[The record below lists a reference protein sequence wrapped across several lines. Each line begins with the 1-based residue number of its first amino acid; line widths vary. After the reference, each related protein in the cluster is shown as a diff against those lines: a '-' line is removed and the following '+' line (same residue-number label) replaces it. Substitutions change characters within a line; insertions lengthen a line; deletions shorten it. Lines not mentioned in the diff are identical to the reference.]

1 MAGSGGALNLSLLS
15 RGVGEVS
22 KNGHEKVEVLF
33 EPQDYYNFRT
43 YLPPIEPPT
52 PTYAYDSSPTFSR
65 RSHKPNI
72 PIPKTFTTR
81 KGALLLF
88 SEDLA
93 HKNPVPVVR
102 RHNYHSLDE
111 TKFSSITPGDEDGDL
126 KTVDD
131 LAKSILLYGN
141 QDSPDLDGGFMNM
154 KFIRGRKKK
163 DYFDR
168 QIRPGFSAKRYLS
181 SWTKSWDDSV
191 LEKVISKGYL
201 TEKSLFY
208 YNPLMPH
215 LQRRLNDDMSHYPV
229 PYKLMRSMLMSP
241 GSLSGYTFYR
251 VRPESAETILT
262 QEDAGVAISRGAS
275 IKVIS
280 TKDGI
285 QREVTYASLDRHAKE
300 EVLTDLL
307 VKSAVHYAMK
317 KQQEYMDGTH
327 YSKVNKI
334 IEVPE
339 SPVPKFDMQ
348 DAVESLLDGQKKK
361 NLLDTDFVDDK
372 SSEHSGSF
380 KGKTRRSR
388 GSKGKRSLGSSRDD
402 KEYIGNVPVVAMRAG
417 DSSPTTLPHISGTLP
432 LPPIG
437 EASREQTNIPPVVLP
452 PIGNEAVPL
461 VSVQPPTP
469 QHTFLSTHGA
479 QEPGLNTQAEEDSQD
494 MADGVWGMG
503 DNDIL
508 RQKAMDLERRRK
520 EEKLRRRRGEGPSV
534 SGGSYLQ
541 SSSES
546 LGAGSGHSVPAARP
560 VRNHWKGS
568 NQSLRSIGSK
578 KADSDGHL
586 SPETE
591 IDARSGD
598 EGSLKGSVIFG
609 PDGQV
614 INVGGAIQPSP
625 RLEATGMIDQVTDA
639 NRFFGKDVILGSLTI
654 DLPFLRMYDLVS
666 DESDDEPDEWKHSK
680 ALRRREVMR
689 REIDYTAG
697 DIDATQSI
705 KSWSYL
711 SRDINDT
718 DIMDLM
724 VNKSTSL
731 PDGLASIEQ
740 EVFFRMPKDIT
751 MLSRATEKTEENDR
765 TEPTPAQDPFFTRYP
780 APPDTDN
787 LNSSMGGEGTAAP
800 SRLTSVSLIESTSH
814 LIPIETPH
822 PDKIDEESKE
832 GEGRETRA
840 EGAVSKVT
848 AASRVS
854 STAEGPAPV
863 SQVTFVQSQ
872 KSIIDNPLPE
882 NEIKEQVS
890 VVEGREPTP
899 PEEIPSEVT
908 GEENKGAEESK
919 QDKDTEGAV
928 ESKGE
933 EESETQY
940 TRNVSRQLSRL
951 SLAKSVVEET
961 EVVEQQE
968 VVPES
973 VPASAREGSVKSQIS
988 EEDIVN
994 ALTEHAQQVA
1004 ASVLS
1009 SKPETGNNLEAD
1021 VRQAAEMWMEKHPPR
1036 QISRSHSIQDNHDT
1050 FPWLIWCKLEFLT
1063 VIDEI
1068 IEMRKQK
1075 RKSAGPTAGE
1085 YRELIRESLT
1095 TAMKAQGLN
1104 ENIPDDTEIT
1114 QAVIEALTNGSLT
1127 PDDLELVHDS
1137 DSGKSIIRSRS
1148 QMANAMGGVKEGHI
1162 YVTGSKNG
1170 KKAPGSIPVDRTSN
1184 VDVGEFDVIKY
1195 GTAASQSGSE
1205 KAPSEKAM
1213 SEKAMSEK
1221 APSEKAPSEKIGKSQ
1236 PPSIMGESIV
1246 EEPPEVVESDKKSSV
1261 SFQSEVEPQVDEFK
1275 KAVEVIEE
1283 QRTELELE
1291 PQPPVQEEPTLPDEQ
1306 KSDISKK
1313 TDEKSTRSAKSRVS
1327 DKKSKVSDSTS
1338 QKGKSELEKR
1348 EEFVV
1353 GKVKQTNELE
1363 QLYGPVDPPAK
1374 EPTQPPEPEEKEPT
1388 PEIPKKKSEM
1398 PGKKA
1403 EIPPKKAP
1411 EPPKKKEEPKKI
1423 VVNPPQQEE
1432 ELAPIAE
1439 DGKPNF
1445 KGELEKLF
1453 GKLPANKEKEK
1464 GKPKEKKTKASPPLK
1479 KPKEKP
1485 KKGKGK
1491 GKAKKE
1497 EEKEPEPPP
1506 KEPTPPP
1513 PPKEPTP
1520 PPPEVKSDAES
1531 ERESIL
1537 DSYKSEEE
1545 SDFEF
1550 NIVRDSPSP
1559 EPIPR
1564 SLPSLP
1570 SYDDNT
1576 ETENED
1582 DEEDRGKKQ
1591 KKQRVKKQKDE
1602 AARLRQISNREA
1614 RAAKRAAQ
1622 AEKRRQEV
1630 DRRRRERDEQSKREK
1645 EEWERQELLKQELEE
1660 ARKRN
1665 EENRRRR
1672 REAEAEENEQE
1683 LLEEQNRQK
1692 ALQAEQEREKRRR
1705 EEYQRKLE
1713 EMKKKQILEEQKRH
1727 EESMKKMKEEEERRL
1742 AEEEMMAKMAQE
1754 ERVAYEEKKR
1764 REEEERKRKEEE
1776 ERIKREEEAKK
1787 AMEEARKLAEEMA
1800 RRQAELEAR
1809 LKFNHTIQVESS
1821 GMTHSQSMTRA
1832 FVFSYYELLSWLGLD
1847 IPEFE
1852 LLKLNQY

>member
-22 KNGHEKVEVLF
+22 KNGHEKIEVLF

-43 YLPPIEPPT
+43 FLPPIEPPA

-65 RSHKPNI
+65 RSHKPEI

-93 HKNPVPVVR
+93 QKNPVMPMVR

-111 TKFSSITPGDEDGDL
+111 TKFSSLTPDENGDL

-163 DYFDR
+163 DLFDR

-251 VRPESAETILT
+251 VRPESSETILSHEEMGT
-262 QEDAGVAISRGAS
+262 AISRGAS

-280 TKDGI
+280 TRDGI

-317 KQQEYMDGTH
+317 KQQEYMDGTY
-327 YSKVNKI
+327 YSQGNKLV
-334 IEVPE
+334 EVPE

-361 NLLDTDFVDDK
+361 NVLDADFNDDK

-380 KGKTRRSR
+380 KGKARRSK
-388 GSKGKRSLGSSRDD
+388 GSKGRKSLSSSRDD
-402 KEYIGNVPVVAMRAG
+402 KEYVGNVPVVAMRSG
-417 DSSPTTLPHISGTLP
+417 DSSPTTLPQIPGTMP

-452 PIGNEAVPL
+452 PIATEAVPL

-469 QHTFLSTHGA
+469 QHTFLTPHGA
-479 QEPGLNTQAEEDSQD
+479 QEPSLNTQTEEEPQD
-494 MADGVWGMG
+494 LTDGSWAIG
-503 DNDIL
+503 
-508 RQKAMDLERRRK
+508 QKALDKERRRK
-520 EEKLRRRRGEGPSV
+520 EEQHRRKRGEGPTV
-534 SGGSYLQ
+534 SGGAYLQ

-546 LGAGSGHSVPAARP
+546 LGAGSTGSIP
-560 VRNHWKGS
+560 VAKPIRTNWKGS
-568 NQSLRSIGSK
+568 NQSLRSMGSK
-578 KADSDGHL
+578 KAESDEEI
-586 SPETE
+586 SPENE

-598 EGSLKGSVIFG
+598 EASQKGSIIFG

-614 INVGGAIQPSP
+614 ISVGGAIQPSP
-625 RLEATGMIDQVTDA
+625 RIEATGMIDQVTDA
-639 NRFFGKDVILGSLTI
+639 NRIFGKDVILGSLTI
-654 DLPFLRMYDLVS
+654 DLPFHDMYDLMS
-666 DESDDEPDEWKHSK
+666 DESDDEPEEWKHSK
-680 ALRRREVMR
+680 ALRRQQVMR
-689 REIDYTAG
+689 
-697 DIDATQSI
+697 
-705 KSWSYL
+705 
-711 SRDINDT
+711 
-718 DIMDLM
+718 
-724 VNKSTSL
+724 
-731 PDGLASIEQ
+731 
-740 EVFFRMPKDIT
+740 
-751 MLSRATEKTEENDR
+751 
-765 TEPTPAQDPFFTRYP
+765 
-780 APPDTDN
+780 
-787 LNSSMGGEGTAAP
+787 
-800 SRLTSVSLIESTSH
+800 
-814 LIPIETPH
+814 
-822 PDKIDEESKE
+822 
-832 GEGRETRA
+832 
-840 EGAVSKVT
+840 
-848 AASRVS
+848 
-854 STAEGPAPV
+854 
-863 SQVTFVQSQ
+863 
-872 KSIIDNPLPE
+872 
-882 NEIKEQVS
+882 
-890 VVEGREPTP
+890 
-899 PEEIPSEVT
+899 
-908 GEENKGAEESK
+908 
-919 QDKDTEGAV
+919 
-928 ESKGE
+928 
-933 EESETQY
+933 
-940 TRNVSRQLSRL
+940 
-951 SLAKSVVEET
+951 
-961 EVVEQQE
+961 
-968 VVPES
+968 
-973 VPASAREGSVKSQIS
+973 REGSVKSQIS

-1009 SKPETGNNLEAD
+1009 SKSETGKDLEAD
-1021 VRQAAEMWMEKHPPR
+1021 VRHAAEMWMERHPPR
-1036 QISRSHSIQDNHDT
+1036 QISRSQSIQDNRDNF
-1050 FPWLIWCKLEFLT
+1050 FPWLIWCKLEFLM

-1068 IEMRKQK
+1068 IEIEKQK

-1085 YRELIRESLT
+1085 YRELIKESLT

-1114 QAVIEALTNGSLT
+1114 PEVIEALTNGSLT
-1127 PDDLELVHDS
+1127 PEDLELVHDT
-1137 DSGKSIIRSRS
+1137 DSGRSVIRSRS
-1148 QMANAMGGVKEGHI
+1148 QLANAMGGVKEGHI
-1162 YVTGSKNG
+1162 YVAGSKNA
-1170 KKAPGSIPVDRTSN
+1170 KKGPGSIPVDRTSN
-1184 VDVGEFDVIKY
+1184 VDIGEFDVIKY
-1195 GTAASQSGSE
+1195 GTASQSGSE
-1205 KAPSEKAM
+1205 KASSEKAM

-1221 APSEKAPSEKIGKSQ
+1221 APSERAPSAKAPSDKAPSEKVGKSQ

-1246 EEPPEVVESDKKSSV
+1246 EEPPEVVEADKKSTV
-1261 SFQSEVEPQVDEFK
+1261 SFQSEPQVDEFK
-1275 KAVEVIEE
+1275 KAVEEIEE
-1283 QRTELELE
+1283 QQKE
-1291 PQPPVQEEPTLPDEQ
+1291 PSVQEEEPKLPDEQ
-1306 KSDISKK
+1306 RARSRKSNRSLQSRYSFQSHQSRCSHHHKSDISKK
-1313 TDEKSTRSAKSRVS
+1313 SDEKSTKSAKSRVS
-1327 DKKSKVSDSTS
+1327 DKKNKVSDTTS

-1348 EEFVV
+1348 DEFVV

-1363 QLYGPVDPPAK
+1363 QLYGPVDPPSK
-1374 EPTQPPEPEEKEPT
+1374 EPSQPAEPVPQ
-1388 PEIPKKKSEM
+1388 
-1398 PGKKA
+1398 KKA
-1403 EIPPKKAP
+1403 EVPRKKADIPPKKPP

-1423 VVNPPQQEE
+1423 VVNPPQEEE
-1432 ELAPIAE
+1432 ELSTIPE
-1439 DGKPNF
+1439 DGKP
-1445 KGELEKLF
+1445 KDK
-1453 GKLPANKEKEK
+1453 
-1464 GKPKEKKTKASPPLK
+1464 KPKASPPLK

-1491 GKAKKE
+1491 AKAKKE

-1513 PPKEPTP
+1513 PKDPTP
-1520 PPPEVKSDAES
+1520 PPPEPEVDAES
-1531 ERESIL
+1531 VRESIV

-1559 EPIPR
+1559 EPVQR

-1582 DEEDRGKKQ
+1582 DEEDKQ
-1591 KKQRVKKQKDE
+1591 KKQDE

-1672 REAEAEENEQE
+1672 RELEAEENAKEAEEEHRRQQA
-1683 LLEEQNRQK
+1683 LL
-1692 ALQAEQEREKRRR
+1692 AEQEREKRRR

-1713 EMKKKQILEEQKRH
+1713 EMKRKQILEEQRRQ
-1727 EESMKKMKEEEERRL
+1727 EEQLRKAREEEERRI
-1742 AEEEMMAKMAQE
+1742 AEEEMLAKMAEE
-1754 ERVAYEEKKR
+1754 ERLAYEEKKR
-1764 REEEERKRKEEE
+1764 KEEEERKRKEEE